1 MTLKEHFYHSTQT
14 TFQSLFDAFSAA
26 FCSNYF
32 DAEEERTLSTYIE
45 REILMRY
52 SQTYVFS
59 DLTLLAMRDH
69 QSQIKF
75 EKKLTH

>member
-1 MTLKEHFYHSTQT
+1 MISLLHDFEGTFLPFKTNN

-52 SQTYVFS
+52 SQTYVF
-59 DLTLLAMRDH
+59 
-69 QSQIKF
+69 QI
-75 EKKLTH
+75 LRYWQ